1 MRNFI
6 LLLGLSITLLSVSC
20 QKEQEI
26 KEITATKIKSVLV
39 YNTENQQDSSR
50 YFFYYDSTDGSLQSV
65 DVRVRF
71 FGMDTTTN
79 LLKIQKINAGSLK
92 IITSALHTYHYPEEY
107 IIYHNNGQITAIGRV
122 DTTNSTVD
130 TVTKCIF
137 LDGQLF
143 SISDTGIH
151 PNIFSS
157 NIKVDNILYDNSNE
171 CIRMT
176 TTWTEHITGT
186 PAPKSL
192 TDSFSYSNYTVG
204 YTIPFQVHSGATF
217 GAVYRSFMDFL
228 IMGGYYFTKP
238 VSRLL
243 SNIYNVYDYSA
254 SSSFSYL
261 FTSDNKVSEVRISN
275 STSNQTI
282 QRFEYY

>member
-92 IITSALHTYHYPEEY
+92 IITSALHTYH
-107 IIYHNNGQITAIGRV
+107 
-122 DTTNSTVD
+122 
-130 TVTKCIF
+130 
-137 LDGQLF
+137 
-143 SISDTGIH
+143 
-151 PNIFSS
+151 
-157 NIKVDNILYDNSNE
+157 
-171 CIRMT
+171 
-176 TTWTEHITGT
+176 
-186 PAPKSL
+186 
-192 TDSFSYSNYTVG
+192 
-204 YTIPFQVHSGATF
+204 
-217 GAVYRSFMDFL
+217 
-228 IMGGYYFTKP
+228 
-238 VSRLL
+238 
-243 SNIYNVYDYSA
+243 
-254 SSSFSYL
+254 
-261 FTSDNKVSEVRISN
+261 
-275 STSNQTI
+275 
-282 QRFEYY
+282 